1 MSRPDEVNPERAPAH
16 GPDAYELVYCGE
28 RKNHTHLRAV
38 EDGRP
43 CCKPYF
49 KLEPEHAE
57 PRLGREA
64 RHADLSELP
73 AADHVVPGA
82 GGAEGSPRRDVPAPG
97 SAMNARVSSERMRA
111 ADAPG

>member
-49 KLEPEHAE
+49 KLSNQSM
-57 PRLGREA
+57 
-64 RHADLSELP
+64 LSPVSGAKPGTPTCPNCLP
-73 AADHVVPGA
+73 LITWYQ
-82 GGAEGSPRRDVPAPG
+82 
-97 SAMNARVSSERMRA
+97 ER
-111 ADAPG
+111 